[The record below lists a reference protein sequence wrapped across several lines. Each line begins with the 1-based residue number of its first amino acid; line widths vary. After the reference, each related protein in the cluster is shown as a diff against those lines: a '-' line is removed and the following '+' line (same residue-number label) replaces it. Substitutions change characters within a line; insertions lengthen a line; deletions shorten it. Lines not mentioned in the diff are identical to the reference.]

1 MPGLMDRIDSA
12 VQGLDM
18 VQLAGGVGGQIGGLG
33 STFSE
38 WAQHPPGDFGSALSG
53 LGSISLPQLSAG
65 GDFQNTLGGLG
76 ASLQGQLGPLS
87 GDLVAHVGSLPEML
101 QKQVTEALQPLFD
114 RIAAMQALLTSDWSC
129 GLLPVLTPPP
139 APVPPAPPPGA
150 PAPPPPPPAP
160 APAGA
165 LTPSQVDS
173 AKAAIDSLPAD
184 LDVPSLLRW
193 LHERVGTFRP
203 DYFTVRSLPVLDDI
217 RDPLDTLVRWDD
229 ATGPALQAEL
239 TQTLT
244 TLAAVVRTHTSGV
257 FTRAVPPSLV
267 ASLPLAALGTAA
279 QGYATAVEA
288 LADSVQANDAQI
300 ATRLTAVQTAQTA
313 LTTQNASLAAV
324 SAQRTQLADG
334 MRAAADDLDAG
345 VCRMLVLLQPRA
357 TLADLTAPLGSLQV
371 PEPSPQAFEPVAEVI
386 GDLTAKLTH
395 LLEQIDVSVVTE
407 PLTDVFSEIDGV
419 VSQIEQGLAQLT
431 AMATQKLGEARSAVQ
446 SLNLDD
452 LRQQVED
459 LLNQATAQVSQAL
472 AASVGAA
479 SGSLTD
485 ALHEA
490 RDAID
495 GIDPEAL
502 AGPIN
507 DAIDALGDLAQDE
520 VVERLKEVLQTLSQL
535 ADKLDELSFAPVT
548 DEVIAA
554 IGELKS
560 LIASIDISKL
570 PDPGPALVG
579 EAMKV
584 LPQSIKPLTDPLIA
598 DLDAQLAGS
607 PTALLEQVKLLPD
620 QVRDRLLQFSP
631 RQALTPVLVE
641 PFNAAVD
648 KLSVIQPSS
657 WLLQADQALD
667 GLRQSLAKQLDIA
680 ALLRPTGEAFDLILH
695 TLDSVRPSQLI
706 APLSDALEQ
715 AAAKVESAVPIGDIA
730 QAMNQA
736 LGRVRSFTATLD
748 AALDVAEHFSQ
759 KISALGDPDAEFD
772 AWLDGILVKVPETPA
787 GALAAALDDVIAAA
801 RGARPAELRA
811 TWGSARQGLTDTLTA
826 AQASSSLTRVFTA
839 RGRISGGLA
848 ALAPATRT
856 SLQDWLAL
864 TATQTA
870 TQGLGDTGD
879 LAVALAA
886 ADAAIEAHCAE
897 LALHFPDADGPL
909 APLLPTGPDR
919 PLRDWLR
926 EAAQRQLGF
935 PSAGFLK
942 SLKLV
947 GGLLEAATAALRELL
962 QALEDKINDL
972 LAAPVALAALLGHIA
987 DVQHRLLT
995 LDLDVYKREVDSIY
1009 TALLDEVRALD
1020 PRSLEQPLSQARDRL
1035 IAQLSLTALL
1045 PPALRG
1051 ELDAAYKE
1059 LVAKIGSLDP
1069 DALLLQPLDAR
1080 YAEAIQPLVD
1090 ALQVGPAVQ
1099 KVIDWLNSLD
1109 AQLGVEIDRVDVAYR
1124 DLLTA
1129 APGGG
1134 GGVSGGVSL

>member
-12 VQGLDM
+12 VQGLDLA
-18 VQLAGGVGGQIGGLG
+18 QLAGGVAGQIGGLG
-33 STFSE
+33 GTFGQ
-38 WAQHPPGDFGSALSG
+38 WAQQPPGDFGSALSG
-53 LGSISLPQLSAG
+53 LGNISLPTLSAG

-76 ASLQGQLGPLS
+76 TSLQGQLGPLS
-87 GDLVAHVGSLPEML
+87 GDLITRVGSLPDML
-101 QKQVTEALQPLFD
+101 QGQLTNALQPLID
-114 RIAAMQALLTSDWSC
+114 RIAALQAVLTSDWSC

-139 APVPPAPPPGA
+139 APVPPAPPPGP
-150 PAPPPPPPAP
+150 PAPPPPPAP

-165 LTPSQVDS
+165 LTPSQVSS
-173 AKAAIDSLPAD
+173 AKSAIDSLPAD
-184 LDVPSLLRW
+184 LDVPSLLHW
-193 LHERVGTFRP
+193 LHDRVGTFRP
-203 DYFTVRSLPVLDDI
+203 DYFTVRSLPVIDDI
-217 RDPLDTLVRWDD
+217 RDPLDTLVRWDA
-229 ATGPALQAEL
+229 ATAPVLQAEL
-239 TQTLT
+239 TQTLA
-244 TLAAVVRTHTSGV
+244 TLATLVRGHTSGV
-257 FTRAVPPSLV
+257 FTRSVPPVLV
-267 ASLPLAALGTAA
+267 AALPIATLGNAA
-279 QGYATAVEA
+279 QAYATAVEA

-300 ATRLTAVQTAQTA
+300 AARLVTVQTTQTA
-313 LTTQNASLAAV
+313 LTAQNAALATAA
-324 SAQRTQLADG
+324 AQRTQLATG
-334 MRAAADDLDAG
+334 LRAAAGELDAG

-357 TLADLTAPLGSLQV
+357 TLADLTAPIGSLQV
-371 PEPSPQAFEPVAEVI
+371 PEPSPNAFEPVTEVI

-395 LLEQIDVSVVTE
+395 LLEQVDVSVVTE
-407 PLTDVFSEIDGV
+407 PLTDVFSQIDGV

-446 SLNLDD
+446 SLNLDG

-459 LLNQATAQVSQAL
+459 LLDQATAQVSQAL
-472 AASVGAA
+472 ADSVGAA

-495 GIDPEAL
+495 GIDPEVL

-507 DAIDALGDLAQDE
+507 DAIDALGDLAQE
-520 VVERLKEVLQTLSQL
+520 EIVERLKQVLQTLSQL

-584 LPQSIKPLTDPLIA
+584 LPQSIKPLTDPLLV
-598 DLDAQLAGS
+598 DLDAQLAAS
-607 PTALLEQVKLLPD
+607 PTALLEQVKQLPD
-620 QVRDRLLQFSP
+620 QARDRLLQFSP
-631 RQALTPVLVE
+631 RQALTPVLVD

-648 KLSVIQPSS
+648 QLSAIQPST
-657 WLLQADQALD
+657 WLQQADKALD
-667 GLRQSLAKQLDIA
+667 GLRQSLAKQLDVA
-680 ALLRPTGEAFDLILH
+680 ALLRPTGEAFDVVLN
-695 TLDSVRPSQLI
+695 TLDSVRPSQLL
-706 APLSDALEQ
+706 APLSDALQ
-715 AAAKVESAVPIGDIA
+715 KAASAVESAVPIGDIA

-736 LGRVRSFTATLD
+736 LQRVRGFTATLD
-748 AALDVAEHFSQ
+748 AALEVAEHFSQ
-759 KISALGDPDAEFD
+759 KISALGDPEGEFND
-772 AWLDGILVKVPETPA
+772 WLESILAKVPETPA
-787 GALAAALDDVIAAA
+787 GALAVALDDVIAAA
-801 RGARPAELRA
+801 RGARSADLRA
-811 TWGSARQGLTDTLTA
+811 SWSSARQDLADELTT
-826 AQASSSLTRVFTA
+826 AQANARLARIFTA
-839 RGRISGGLA
+839 RGRISAGLGS
-848 ALAPATRT
+848 LSPANRT

-864 TATQTA
+864 PATQSS
-870 TQGLGDTGD
+870 TQGLGDIGD

-886 ADAAIEAHCAE
+886 ADTAIEAHCVE
-897 LALHFPDADGPL
+897 LEQNFPGADGPL

-919 PLRDWLR
+919 PLRAWLR

-935 PSAGFLK
+935 PSIGFLK
-942 SLKLV
+942 SLRLV
-947 GGLLEAATAALRELL
+947 GGLLETATAALRTLL
-962 QALEDKINDL
+962 QALEDKVDDL
-972 LAAPVALAALLGHIA
+972 LAAPAALAALLGHVA
-987 DVQHRLLT
+987 EVEHKLLT
-995 LDLDVYKREVDSIY
+995 LDLDVYKREVDAVY

-1020 PRSLEQPLSQARDRL
+1020 PRSLEKPLSQARDRL

-1051 ELDAAYKE
+1051 ELDGAYRE
-1059 LVAKIGSLDP
+1059 LVAKLGSLDP

-1134 GGVSGGVSL
+1134 SASAGVSI